1 MSENTYGGVMK
12 TKREIPKVSIII
24 PIYNTEKYLHK
35 CLESVTG
42 QTLNDIEIIC
52 VNDGST
58 DGSLQIMQEFASR
71 DSRVVI
77 VSKEN
82 GGLVSARK
90 AGVQVATGEYIGY
103 VDSDD
108 YIEPDMYERMYQTA
122 WEHQVDMVTCGY
134 YLEGNYT
141 TEHYDTVNAGLY
153 ERDSM
158 EFLREN
164 TIYNMEMQETGL
176 RGALWCKLFRREL
189 FADSQMQIPESISI
203 AEDKMCLLHYILH
216 CRSVCV
222 MKEAFYHWCIHQESM
237 SHKANLNYLVCVN
250 EVYKYLCDLYAHENF
265 TDKMRA
271 QAEIYITE
279 LLILGI
285 NGRMGFQHSNL
296 LRIDPYWLDAL
307 PKDSRVIIYGGG
319 NVGEQYLRQLRCRE
333 DVVCVKYLGFE
344 MPRAELLQDIGFD
357 VILIAVK
364 NPGEA
369 ERIKTQFEALGVRA
383 EHILWFSQP
392 EVYWKYAKAEGLLDK

>member
-1 MSENTYGGVMK
+1 MK
-12 TKREIPKVSIII
+12 MKQEMPKVSIII
-24 PIYNTEKYLHK
+24 PIYNTDKYLAA
-35 CLESVTG
+35 CLESVIS
-42 QTLNDIEIIC
+42 QTLKDIEIIC

-58 DGSLQIMQEFASR
+58 DDSLKIVQEFASKDCR
-71 DSRVVI
+71 IKI
-77 VSKEN
+77 VQKEN

-90 AGVQVATGEYIGY
+90 AGVMATSGEYVGY

-108 YIEPDMYERMYQTA
+108 YVEADMYEKLYAAARKY
-122 WEHQVDMVTCGY
+122 QVDMVTCGY
-134 YLEGNYT
+134 YLEGDYT

-164 TIYNMEMQETGL
+164 TIYNMEKQETGL

-189 FADSQMQIPESISI
+189 FVDSQMQIPESISI

-216 CRSVCV
+216 CRTVYV
-222 MKEAFYHWCIHQESM
+222 IKEAFYHWCIHQESM

-307 PKDSRVIIYGGG
+307 PKDARVIIYGGG

-357 VILIAVK
+357 VVLIAVK
-364 NPGEA
+364 NPEKA
-369 ERIKTQFEALGVRA
+369 KRIKTQFEALGVRT

-392 EVYWKYAKAEGLLDK
+392 EIYWKYVKAEGLLDK